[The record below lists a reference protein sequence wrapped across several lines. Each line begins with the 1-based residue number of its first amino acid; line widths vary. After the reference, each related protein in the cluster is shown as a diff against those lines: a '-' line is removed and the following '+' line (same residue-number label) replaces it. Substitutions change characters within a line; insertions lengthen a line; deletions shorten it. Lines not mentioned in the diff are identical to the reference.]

1 MAAVPSSSSADEDM
15 QGTAG
20 AVALTLKSLHTDND
34 KSYRAISH
42 QLLTEFSV
50 SLCSKTVESRFFFPF
65 FLGFLALLVPKYKY

>member
-1 MAAVPSSSSADEDM
+1 M

-20 AVALTLKSLHTDND
+20 AVALTLKSLNTDND

-50 SLCSKTVESRFFFPF
+50 SLCTKTVESRFFF
-65 FLGFLALLVPKYKY
+65 LGFLCFTSTEVQILTQLLVRKYKY